1 MSGAGVFR
9 FAQDDT
15 QKTKARAAAEAT
27 PVAPPF
33 LPAILKRMARKVV
46 TPVEPDVEADVE
58 NETPDSEEL
67 VTEVAGAEA
76 EAPTVFYA
84 TEEDAGVRL
93 DHYLVARIPN
103 VSRVRVQQLVE
114 QGKVLV
120 NERVSKAS
128 LKLKGSEQI
137 EITGTVE
144 AAPLKAFAE
153 DIPVEVVFEDRELAV
168 VNKPA
173 GMVVHASTGSAEDA
187 RNRGTLVNALLFRFN
202 KLSEAGGELRPGI
215 VHRLDKDTSGLMVVA
230 KNDLAHRK
238 LVEQFSSRQVH
249 KTYLAL
255 VHNWPKAEQ
264 GSVNAAIGRDPRNRT
279 RMTSGGIDPRTALS
293 HYKVVERLLT
303 PYGRFALVEV
313 RIESGRT
320 HQIRVH
326 MSSIGHPVV
335 GDTLYGAPQI
345 LLPNTLARERQGNAI
360 SSRTEAKKARAHGE
374 SAATLSMA
382 RNFLHAARLQFT
394 HPKSGRAVE
403 FEAPLPEEL
412 ESFLAKLRRLAEPLS

>member
-1 MSGAGVFR
+1 M
-9 FAQDDT
+9 FAIL
-15 QKTKARAAAEAT
+15 R
-27 PVAPPF
+27 
-33 LPAILKRMARKVV
+33 PAILKGMARKVV
-46 TPVEPDVEADVE
+46 SPVQPEPI
-58 NETPDSEEL
+58 DSEDI
-67 VTEVAGAEA
+67 VTEVPVVEEPDAA
-76 EAPTVFYA
+76 TVFHA
-84 TEEDAGVRL
+84 SEEDTGLRL

-120 NERVSKAS
+120 NERPAKAS

-144 AAPLKAFAE
+144 VAPLKAFAE
-153 DIPVEVVFEDRELAV
+153 DIPLTVVFEDKDLAV

-202 KLSEAGGELRPGI
+202 KLSEMGGELRPGI
-215 VHRLDKDTSGLMVVA
+215 VHRLDKDTSGLIVVA
-230 KNDLAHRK
+230 KNDVAHRK

-255 VHNWPKAEQ
+255 VHNWPKANE
-264 GSVNAAIGRDPRNRT
+264 GTVDDPIGRDPRNRT
-279 RMTSGGIDPRTALS
+279 RMSTAGIDPRTAVS
-293 HYKVVERLLT
+293 HYKVIERLLT
-303 PYGRFALVEV
+303 PYGRLALVEV
-313 RIESGRT
+313 RIETGRT

-326 MSSIGHPVV
+326 MSSIGHPIV

-345 LLPNTLARERQGNAI
+345 LLPNTLSRERQGNAI

-374 SAATLSMA
+374 SAATLSLA
-382 RNFLHAARLQFT
+382 RNFLHAAHLNFT

-403 FEAPLPEEL
+403 FDAPLPADLQTFL
-412 ESFLAKLRRLAEPLS
+412 EKLRRAAEALA

>member
-1 MSGAGVFR
+1 MLG
-9 FAQDDT
+9 
-15 QKTKARAAAEAT
+15 K
-27 PVAPPF
+27 
-33 LPAILKRMARKVV
+33 MARKIVS
-46 TPVEPDVEADVE
+46 PP
-58 NETPDSEEL
+58 P
-67 VTEVAGAEA
+67 AEA
-76 EAPTVFYA
+76 IDLEEVLTESPVAAEPAALTVFNV
-84 TEEDAGVRL
+84 TEEDTGLRL
-93 DHYLVARIPN
+93 DHYLVARIPD

-120 NERVSKAS
+120 NDRPAKAS

-153 DIPVEVVFEDRELAV
+153 DIPLDVVFEDKELAV

-173 GMVVHASTGSAEDA
+173 GMVVHASTGSAEDP

-202 KLSEAGGELRPGI
+202 KLSEMGGELRPGI
-215 VHRLDKDTSGLMVVA
+215 VHRLDKDTSGLIVVA
-230 KNDLAHRK
+230 KNDVAHRK

-249 KTYLAL
+249 KTYIAL
-255 VHNWPKAEQ
+255 VHNWPKSDE
-264 GSVNAAIGRDPRNRT
+264 GTVNDPIGRDPRNRT
-279 RMTSGGIDPRTALS
+279 RMSTSGIESRTAVS

-313 RIESGRT
+313 RIETGRT

-326 MSSIGHPVV
+326 MSSIGHPIV

-360 SSRTEAKKARAHGE
+360 SSRTEAKKARSHGE
-374 SAATLSMA
+374 SAATLSLP
-382 RNFLHAARLQFT
+382 RNFLHAAHLNFT

-403 FEAPLPEEL
+403 FEAPLPEDL
-412 ESFLAKLRRLAEPLS
+412 QSFLEKLRRAAEAAG